1 MCSDERYHARQDVK
15 RRLSEYR
22 LLKAEH
28 AQIVEEL
35 ERLEAA
41 MTAPRASRITGMPRG
56 GGGGDQMGA
65 KVEQHIALEEKYH
78 ALLEALAAAQLHVEG
93 MIESLD
99 PVERKL
105 LRHRYVEGLSWEGV
119 CVAMS
124 YSWRQTHN
132 IHARAL
138 DRLVEMEGEGCET
151 I

>member
-1 MCSDERYHARQDVK
+1 MCSEEWKAARLGVK
-15 RRLSEYR
+15 KRLSEYR

-56 GGGGDQMGA
+56 GGGADQMAA

-78 ALLEALAAAQLHVEG
+78 ALLEALAAAQLHVEE

-138 DRLVEMEGEGCET
+138 DRLVEMEGEG
-151 I
+151 